1 MTKKQTPA
9 AQNTEASIV
18 NETFF
23 DKYKK
28 WILGGTTAIIVVA
41 LGIIGYIQFIRNPRI
56 AKANEEIA
64 KCQVYFENG
73 AQDPV
78 NYQKALEGDGE
89 ECIGFIKVA
98 EEYSST
104 DAGNLAKLYAGIC
117 YGKMGN
123 YEEAKKYLEDFDQK
137 DDMNISKQSIC
148 LLGDVYANLGDNDK
162 ALELYLQA
170 AEEAEEAG
178 SRAIAVNSLV
188 KAGNLYESMNQA
200 DKALEC
206 YQNIKTKFYNTS
218 IVQSGEINRLIEHV
232 SK

>member
-1 MTKKQTPA
+1 MAKKQTPA

>member
-1 MTKKQTPA
+1 MAKKQTPA
-9 AQNTEASIV
+9 AQNTESSIV

-188 KAGNLYESMNQA
+188 KAGNLFESMNQA